1 LNAKLQTKKTIIN
14 LLSEGYTMNNVGSTD
29 IVDNEKIRLYSVTK
43 KSMDLILSFIG
54 LILLIPV
61 FLILAILVKLDSK
74 GPVFYAHTRKGKNR
88 SDIKIYK
95 FRTMYSNSDEIFESF
110 SDEQKE
116 EYYKNFKLD
125 NDPRVT
131 KVGDFLRRTSL
142 DEIPQLI
149 NVLKGDL
156 SLVGPRPIVEKEICK
171 YGQYADKLFS
181 VIPGITGY
189 WQSHGRSDTSYEE
202 RIEMD
207 MYYIDNRSILL
218 DIKIM
223 FKTVISVIKKEGAV

>member
-1 LNAKLQTKKTIIN
+1 
-14 LLSEGYTMNNVGSTD
+14 MNNVGFTD
-29 IVDNEKIRLYSVTK
+29 VVDNEKIRLYSIIK
-43 KSMDLILSFIG
+43 KIMDLVLSLIG

-189 WQSHGRSDTSYEE
+189 WQSHGRSDTSYDE
-202 RIEMD
+202 RVKMD
-207 MYYIDNRSILL
+207 MYYIDNKSILL

>member
-1 LNAKLQTKKTIIN
+1 
-14 LLSEGYTMNNVGSTD
+14 MNNVGSTD
-29 IVDNEKIRLYSVTK
+29 IVDNEKIILYSVTK

>member
-1 LNAKLQTKKTIIN
+1 
-14 LLSEGYTMNNVGSTD
+14 MNNVGSTD

-61 FLILAILVKLDSK
+61 FLILAILVKQDSK

-189 WQSHGRSDTSYEE
+189 WQSHGRSDTSYDE

-207 MYYIDNRSILL
+207 MYYIDNKSILL

>member
-1 LNAKLQTKKTIIN
+1 
-14 LLSEGYTMNNVGSTD
+14 MNNVGSTD

-43 KSMDLILSFIG
+43 KSMDLISSFIG

>member
-1 LNAKLQTKKTIIN
+1 
-14 LLSEGYTMNNVGSTD
+14 MNNVGFTD
-29 IVDNEKIRLYSVTK
+29 IVDNEKIRLYSIIK
-43 KSMDLILSFIG
+43 KIMDLILSLIG

-110 SDEQKE
+110 SDKQKE

-189 WQSHGRSDTSYEE
+189 WQANGRSDTSYDE
-202 RIEMD
+202 RVKMD
-207 MYYIDNRSILL
+207 MYYIDNKSILL

>member
-1 LNAKLQTKKTIIN
+1 
-14 LLSEGYTMNNVGSTD
+14 MNNVGFTD
-29 IVDNEKIRLYSVTK
+29 IVDNEKIRLYSIIK
-43 KSMDLILSFIG
+43 KIMDLILSLIG

-189 WQSHGRSDTSYEE
+189 WQANGRSDTSYDE

-207 MYYIDNRSILL
+207 MYYIDNKSILL

>member
-1 LNAKLQTKKTIIN
+1 
-14 LLSEGYTMNNVGSTD
+14 MNNVGSTD

-181 VIPGITGY
+181 VIPWITGY

>member
-1 LNAKLQTKKTIIN
+1 
-14 LLSEGYTMNNVGSTD
+14 MNNVGSTD

-43 KSMDLILSFIG
+43 KSMDLSLSFIG

-131 KVGDFLRRTSL
+131 KVGDFLRRTSI
-142 DEIPQLI
+142 DELPQLI
-149 NVLKGDL
+149 NILNG
-156 SLVGPRPIVEKEICK
+156 SMSIVGPRPIVKKEIDL
-171 YGQYADKLFS
+171 YGDYANKLFS
-181 VIPGITGY
+181 VVPGLTGY
-189 WQSHGRSDTSYEE
+189 WQANGRSDTTYEE
-202 RIEMD
+202 RIKMD
-207 MYYIDNRSILL
+207 MYYIDNRSLGL
-218 DIKIM
+218 DLKII
-223 FKTVISVIKKEGAV
+223 FKTFSSVIKGEGAI

>member
-1 LNAKLQTKKTIIN
+1 
-14 LLSEGYTMNNVGSTD
+14 MNNVGSTD

-189 WQSHGRSDTSYEE
+189 WQANGRSDTSYDE
-202 RIEMD
+202 RVKMD
-207 MYYIDNRSILL
+207 MYYIDNKSILL

>member
-1 LNAKLQTKKTIIN
+1 
-14 LLSEGYTMNNVGSTD
+14 MNNVGFTD
-29 IVDNEKIRLYSVTK
+29 IVDNEKIRLYSIIK
-43 KSMDLILSFIG
+43 KIMDLILSLIG

-131 KVGDFLRRTSL
+131 KIGDFLRRTSL

-189 WQSHGRSDTSYEE
+189 WQSHGRSDTSYDE

-207 MYYIDNRSILL
+207 MYYIDNKSILL

>member
-1 LNAKLQTKKTIIN
+1 
-14 LLSEGYTMNNVGSTD
+14 MNNVASTD
-29 IVDNEKIRLYSVTK
+29 IVDNEKVSLYSITK
-43 KSMDLILSFIG
+43 KIMDLVLSFIG

-131 KVGDFLRRTSL
+131 KIGDFLRRTSL
-142 DEIPQLI
+142 DEIPQLA

-189 WQSHGRSDTSYEE
+189 WQSHGRSDTSYDE

-207 MYYIDNRSILL
+207 MYYIDNKSILL

>member
-1 LNAKLQTKKTIIN
+1 
-14 LLSEGYTMNNVGSTD
+14 MNNVGSTD

-189 WQSHGRSDTSYEE
+189 WQSHGRSDTSCEE

>member
-1 LNAKLQTKKTIIN
+1 
-14 LLSEGYTMNNVGSTD
+14 MNNVGSTD

-61 FLILAILVKLDSK
+61 FLILAILVKLDSE

>member
-1 LNAKLQTKKTIIN
+1 
-14 LLSEGYTMNNVGSTD
+14 MNNVGFTD
-29 IVDNEKIRLYSVTK
+29 IVDNEKIRLYSIIK
-43 KSMDLILSFIG
+43 KIMDLILSLIG

-189 WQSHGRSDTSYEE
+189 WQANGRSDTSYDE
-202 RIEMD
+202 RVKMD
-207 MYYIDNRSILL
+207 MYYIDNKSILL

>member
-1 LNAKLQTKKTIIN
+1 
-14 LLSEGYTMNNVGSTD
+14 MNNVVSTD
-29 IVDNEKIRLYSVTK
+29 IVDNEKVSLYSITK
-43 KSMDLILSFIG
+43 KIMDLVLSFLG

-131 KVGDFLRRTSL
+131 RIGDFLRRTSL
-142 DEIPQLI
+142 DEIPQLA

-189 WQSHGRSDTSYEE
+189 WQSHGRSDTSYDE
-202 RIEMD
+202 RVKMD
-207 MYYIDNRSILL
+207 MYYIDNKSILL

>member
-1 LNAKLQTKKTIIN
+1 
-14 LLSEGYTMNNVGSTD
+14 MNNVGSTD
-29 IVDNEKIRLYSVTK
+29 IVDNEKIRLYSITK
-43 KSMDLILSFIG
+43 KSMDLVLSFIG

>member
-1 LNAKLQTKKTIIN
+1 
-14 LLSEGYTMNNVGSTD
+14 MNNVASTD
-29 IVDNEKIRLYSVTK
+29 IVDNEKVSLYSITK
-43 KSMDLILSFIG
+43 KIMDLVLSFIG

-131 KVGDFLRRTSL
+131 KIGDFLRRTSL
-142 DEIPQLI
+142 DEIPQLA

-181 VIPGITGY
+181 VIPGVTGY

>member
-1 LNAKLQTKKTIIN
+1 
-14 LLSEGYTMNNVGSTD
+14 MNNVGFTD
-29 IVDNEKIRLYSVTK
+29 VVDNEKIRLYSIIK
-43 KSMDLILSFIG
+43 KIMDLVLSLIG

-131 KVGDFLRRTSL
+131 KIGDFLRRTSL

-189 WQSHGRSDTSYEE
+189 WQSHGRSDTSYDE

-207 MYYIDNRSILL
+207 MYYIDNKSILL

>member
-1 LNAKLQTKKTIIN
+1 
-14 LLSEGYTMNNVGSTD
+14 MNNVGSTD

-142 DEIPQLI
+142 DEIPPLI

>member
-1 LNAKLQTKKTIIN
+1 
-14 LLSEGYTMNNVGSTD
+14 MNNVASTD

-189 WQSHGRSDTSYEE
+189 WQSHGRSDTSYDE
-202 RIEMD
+202 RIKMD
-207 MYYIDNRSILL
+207 MYYIDNKSILL

>member
-1 LNAKLQTKKTIIN
+1 
-14 LLSEGYTMNNVGSTD
+14 MNNVGSTD

-149 NVLKGDL
+149 NVLKGNL

>member
-1 LNAKLQTKKTIIN
+1 
-14 LLSEGYTMNNVGSTD
+14 MNNVVSTD
-29 IVDNEKIRLYSVTK
+29 IVDNEKVSLYSITK
-43 KSMDLILSFIG
+43 KIMDLVLSFIG

>member
-1 LNAKLQTKKTIIN
+1 
-14 LLSEGYTMNNVGSTD
+14 MNNVASTD
-29 IVDNEKIRLYSVTK
+29 IVDNEKVSLYSITK
-43 KSMDLILSFIG
+43 KIMDLVLSFIG

-74 GPVFYAHTRKGKNR
+74 GPVFYAHTRKGKNK

-131 KVGDFLRRTSL
+131 KIGDFLRRTSL
-142 DEIPQLI
+142 DEIPQLA

-189 WQSHGRSDTSYEE
+189 WQSHGRSDTSYDE
-202 RIEMD
+202 RVKMD
-207 MYYIDNRSILL
+207 MYYIDNKSILL

>member
-1 LNAKLQTKKTIIN
+1 
-14 LLSEGYTMNNVGSTD
+14 MNNVASTD
-29 IVDNEKIRLYSVTK
+29 IVDNEKVSLYSITK
-43 KSMDLILSFIG
+43 KIMDLVLSFIG

-131 KVGDFLRRTSL
+131 KIGDFLRRTSL
-142 DEIPQLI
+142 DEIPQLA

-181 VIPGITGY
+181 VIPGVTRY
-189 WQSHGRSDTSYEE
+189 WQAHGRSDTSYEE

>member
-1 LNAKLQTKKTIIN
+1 
-14 LLSEGYTMNNVGSTD
+14 MNNVGSTD

-43 KSMDLILSFIG
+43 KSMDLSLSFIG

-207 MYYIDNRSILL
+207 MYYIDNRSIFL

>member
-1 LNAKLQTKKTIIN
+1 
-14 LLSEGYTMNNVGSTD
+14 MNNVGSTD

-61 FLILAILVKLDSK
+61 LLILAILVKLDSK

>member
-1 LNAKLQTKKTIIN
+1 
-14 LLSEGYTMNNVGSTD
+14 MNNVGSTD

-125 NDPRVT
+125 NDQRVT

-189 WQSHGRSDTSYEE
+189 WQSHGRSDTSYDE

>member
-1 LNAKLQTKKTIIN
+1 
-14 LLSEGYTMNNVGSTD
+14 MNNVGSTY

-61 FLILAILVKLDSK
+61 FLILAILVKQDSK

-171 YGQYADKLFS
+171 YGQYAD
-181 VIPGITGY
+181 I
-189 WQSHGRSDTSYEE
+189 GRHMEE
-202 RIEMD
+202 V
-207 MYYIDNRSILL
+207 ILL
-218 DIKIM
+218 MTKELRWICIILIIDQYYLILKLCL
-223 FKTVISVIKKEGAV
+223 KQLYLLLKKKAQYKLKVKMEDYYVSNSNMSLV

>member
-1 LNAKLQTKKTIIN
+1 
-14 LLSEGYTMNNVGSTD
+14 MNNVGSTD
-29 IVDNEKIRLYSVTK
+29 IVYNEKIRLYSVTK

>member
-1 LNAKLQTKKTIIN
+1 
-14 LLSEGYTMNNVGSTD
+14 MNNVGFTD
-29 IVDNEKIRLYSVTK
+29 IVDNEKIRLYSIIK
-43 KSMDLILSFIG
+43 KIMDLILSLIG

-125 NDPRVT
+125 NDQRVT

-189 WQSHGRSDTSYEE
+189 WQANGRSDTSYDE
-202 RIEMD
+202 RVKMD
-207 MYYIDNRSILL
+207 MYYIDNKSILL

>member
-1 LNAKLQTKKTIIN
+1 
-14 LLSEGYTMNNVGSTD
+14 MNNVGSTD

-202 RIEMD
+202 RIEID